1 MLTAVLLMVFGYA
14 AGRKFLKKQTYLE
27 HLLEQEGWQQEA
39 IDANLLSW
47 QEQYLLE
54 ELGQQLN
61 EKEKRKKQLETE
73 KKEQEEYVE
82 TWVHEIKTPIAL
94 AALLLD
100 NRKEEMSREVY
111 QRMRYVNVKLQEY
124 VEQIFFIPS

>member
-1 MLTAVLLMVFGYA
+1 M
-14 AGRKFLKKQTYLE
+14 
-27 HLLEQEGWQQEA
+27 
-39 IDANLLSW
+39 LSW

>member
-39 IDANLLSW
+39 IDANLLSC

-73 KKEQEEYVE
+73 KKEQEELV
-82 TWVHEIKTPIAL
+82 V
-94 AALLLD
+94 
-100 NRKEEMSREVY
+100 VY
-111 QRMRYVNVKLQEY
+111 K
-124 VEQIFFIPS
+124 

>member
-1 MLTAVLLMVFGYA
+1 M
-14 AGRKFLKKQTYLE
+14 
-27 HLLEQEGWQQEA
+27 
-39 IDANLLSW
+39 LSW

-94 AALLLD
+94 TALLLD

>member
-1 MLTAVLLMVFGYA
+1 M
-14 AGRKFLKKQTYLE
+14 
-27 HLLEQEGWQQEA
+27 
-39 IDANLLSW
+39 LSW

-124 VEQIFFIPS
+124 VEQIFLFQAKL